1 MTAVEPETG
10 HPEHLAFVWTWP
22 GLPPH
27 PAQPARPRGVL
38 GWKMRRAC
46 RKAGG
51 HWWHPAD
58 AMIAWFCCACGAT
71 RDGMPKD
78 GT

>member
-1 MTAVEPETG
+1 MTG
-10 HPEHLAFVWTWP
+10 IHPEHLVLDRDT
-22 GLPPH
+22 GLPAP
-27 PAQPARPRGVL
+27 PLMPTGLL
-38 GWKMRRAC
+38 GWKVRRVC
-46 RKAGG
+46 RKTGG

-58 AMIAWFCCACGAT
+58 AMIAWHCCRCGAE

>member
-1 MTAVEPETG
+1 MPADMAE
-10 HPEHLAFVWTWP
+10 HPEHRVMREVAKGIWDVAFPV
-22 GLPPH
+22 H
-27 PAQPARPRGVL
+27 PKGWAGVRT
-38 GWKMRRAC
+38 RRAC

-58 AMIAWFCCACGAT
+58 AMILWRCCQCGAD
-71 RDGMPKD
+71 RDGMPMD

>member
-1 MTAVEPETG
+1 MS
-10 HPEHLAFVWTWP
+10 
-22 GLPPH
+22 H
-27 PAQPARPRGVL
+27 PAHLNMRQVAPPREGNPKGIWDVAFPPEPT
-38 GWKMRRAC
+38 GWAGWRQRRQC
-46 RKAGG
+46 RKRGG

-58 AMIAWFCCACGAT
+58 AMIEWRCCACGAS